1 VSDAN
6 TFRADYLRDIVR
18 SFSNFKTLAEAAIAQ
33 VATDGDLHHQ
43 LGPESNSIAVIVKHV
58 GGNLRSRYT
67 DFLTS
72 DGEKPDRNRDGE
84 FEIADPVTRDEIM
97 KWWNTGWTTLMSAI
111 EALTPDDLD
120 RTVYVRGELFQVVEA
135 LNRSLTH
142 TAYHVGQIA
151 YLARHL
157 AGPDWTS
164 LTIPKGKSAEAKG
177 DYKQGRF
184 ERLARPGQ
192 P

>member
-1 VSDAN
+1 M
-6 TFRADYLRDIVR
+6 FRADYLRDIVR

-84 FEIADPVTRDEIM
+84 FEIAEPVTREEIM
-97 KWWNTGWTTLMSAI
+97 QWWNKGWTTLMSAI

-120 RTVYVRGELFQVVEA
+120 RTVYVRGEPFQVVEA

-177 DYKQGRF
+177 DYKQGRL

>member
-1 VSDAN
+1 VSDAS

-18 SFSNFKTLAEAAIAQ
+18 SFTNFKTLGEAAIAQ
-33 VATDGDLHHQ
+33 VQSDADLHHQ
-43 LGPESNSIAVIVKHV
+43 LGPESNSIAIIVKHV

-97 KWWNTGWTTLMSAI
+97 QWWNAGWATLMGAI
-111 EALTPDDLD
+111 KSITPEDLD
-120 RTVYVRGELFQVVEA
+120 RTVYVRAEPFQVVEA
-135 LNRSLTH
+135 LNRSVTH
-142 TAYHVGQIA
+142 TAYHVGQIV

-157 AGPDWTS
+157 VGRNWTS

-177 DYKQGRF
+177 DYKQR
-184 ERLARPGQ
+184 RR
-192 P
+192 

>member
-1 VSDAN
+1 VSDAT

-18 SFSNFKTLAEAAIAQ
+18 SFRSFKTLAEAAIAQ
-33 VATDGDLHHQ
+33 VASDADLHRQ
-43 LGPESNSIAVIVKHV
+43 LDPESNSIAIIVHHV

-72 DGEKPDRNRDGE
+72 DGEKPERNRDGE
-84 FEIADPVTRDEIM
+84 FEAAGPVSRDEM
-97 KWWNTGWTTLMSAI
+97 MGWWTDGWTTVMAAI
-111 EALTPDDLD
+111 EALGPADLD
-120 RTVYVRGELFQVVEA
+120 RTVSVRGEAFLVVEA

-142 TAYHVGQIA
+142 TAYHVGQIV

-157 AGPDWTS
+157 TGSNWAS
-164 LTIPKGKSAEAKG
+164 LSIPRGKSGEAKG

-184 ERLARPGQ
+184 ERLARPAQ
-192 P
+192 S

>member
-1 VSDAN
+1 M
-6 TFRADYLRDIVR
+6 
-18 SFSNFKTLAEAAIAQ
+18 Q
-33 VATDGDLHHQ
+33 
-43 LGPESNSIAVIVKHV
+43 
-58 GGNLRSRYT
+58 
-67 DFLTS
+67 
-72 DGEKPDRNRDGE
+72 
-84 FEIADPVTRDEIM
+84 
-97 KWWNTGWTTLMSAI
+97 WWNTGWTTLMSAI

-120 RTVYVRGELFQVVEA
+120 RTVYVRGEPFQVVEA

-157 AGPDWTS
+157 AGPNWTS